1 MFSFPRFGK
10 LKINSLLFVFFS
22 KWDFRPPP
30 PFSFSGS
37 TLCGR
42 PERGP
47 QSKSQPLLKSKH
59 WKWLHELPAITVESA
74 IDGKET
80 DSAEA
85 DHGAETAAS
94 PPAADAG

>member
-1 MFSFPRFGK
+1 MLMIFARLFFLLSIHSSF
-10 LKINSLLFVFFS
+10 
-22 KWDFRPPP
+22 PPP
-30 PFSFSGS
+30 PFSLLGS

-42 PERGP
+42 PEHRP

-80 DSAEA
+80 DSPEA